1 MLSCVS
7 ICSIVDPFLS
17 IFVAMVF
24 TFEVKL
30 RVPFNQ
36 FQASLTKLSTLLQLA
51 VRFSRAIIEGLRI
64 RMA

>member
-30 RVPFNQ
+30 RVTFNQ